1 MFVPQVGRT
10 ALIWAAM
17 NGHTEVVKAL
27 IEKGADVNAE
37 EWVRL
42 TYSVSTEEK
51 ANDQRIHG
59 AGLPDLG
66 DCATGSKCPMH
77 LFCALVTWTN

>member
-1 MFVPQVGRT
+1 MFVLQVGRKI
-10 ALIWAAM
+10 LILAAM

-27 IEKGADVNAE
+27 IEKGADVNAKE
-37 EWVRL
+37 KVRCK
-42 TYSVSTEEK
+42 YSVSTEEK

-66 DCATGSKCPMH
+66 NCATGSKCPMH

>member
-1 MFVPQVGRT
+1 MFVSQVGRT

-27 IEKGADVNAE
+27 IEKGADMNAE

-42 TYSVSTEEK
+42 TYSVNRGEGANGLRKYKNLFGTE
-51 ANDQRIHG
+51 
-59 AGLPDLG
+59 
-66 DCATGSKCPMH
+66 
-77 LFCALVTWTN
+77 